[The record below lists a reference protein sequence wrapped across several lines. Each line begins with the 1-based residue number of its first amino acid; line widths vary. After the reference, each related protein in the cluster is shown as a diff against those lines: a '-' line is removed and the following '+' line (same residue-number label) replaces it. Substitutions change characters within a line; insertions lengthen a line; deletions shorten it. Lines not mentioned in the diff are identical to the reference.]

1 MGGFILIMILVPVL
15 CSLLCWWLLAEP
27 LRRVTRALCESG
39 EGAPFWS
46 RAFLL
51 LVLATPLLTVLL
63 LAPEQASS
71 SLWLDIRAVLK
82 WSLIGVVAQ
91 LLVLV
96 RLVWRQVA
104 FSRPKHSPLP
114 AAVSEAAQ

>member
-1 MGGFILIMILVPVL
+1 MVLMPVL

-27 LRRVTRALCESG
+27 LRQVARALCERG
-39 EGAPFWS
+39 EGASFWS
-46 RAFLL
+46 RTFLL

-63 LAPEQASS
+63 SAPNEASS
-71 SLWLDIRAVLK
+71 SLWLDIREVLK

-104 FSRPKHSPLP
+104 FNRSSHGKPLP
-114 AAVSEAAQ
+114 AAAQEGGAQ